1 MSLKSLF
8 LGTAAV
14 NAATAAFNLLGTVLM
29 VRWFGA
35 SVYADY
41 LVDLAY
47 LSLVMIVLELVP
59 SNHSLFR
66 VQDDPTRIRGL
77 AALAVAS
84 AFVLAAAAGIAGYG
98 FGLFHANSIWIIPY
112 ASLMAVKRYLDIRL
126 QSSGRLREYFG
137 IELRS
142 AVIRLM
148 LMGLLLWWVVNPVDA
163 VWASLACATFL
174 TQMIWFAGKPDERS
188 LFNTITQR
196 SSWMPLLNE
205 RQAYTPYYLGIA
217 LKRVRDNMVPIL
229 ASSFFVS
236 REALAAFFLAYRGL
250 LFTLGQ
256 IRVIEGLLNHRQT
269 LSAVFQ
275 ISFLHRATVA
285 FVAQI
290 ICILASI
297 LLILV
302 SGVSDFNLPAILILS
317 CVVWFYVLFVAERA
331 KAYSNYETLKINLA
345 MVTYCSVLAGLSY
358 ILVLIG
364 LRTEY
369 EFGVILICAEAAS
382 LLTIRVLKKQRV
394 DLDQCKQKN

>member
-47 LSLVMIVLELVP
+47 LSLVLIVLELVP

-84 AFVLAAAAGIAGYG
+84 AFVLAGAAGIAGYG

-142 AVIRLM
+142 AVIRL
-148 LMGLLLWWVVNPVDA
+148 LFMGLFLWWLVNPVDA

-196 SSWMPLLNE
+196 SAWKPLLDE

-229 ASSFFVS
+229 AGGFFLTKDS
-236 REALAAFFLAYRGL
+236 LAAFFLAFRGL
-250 LFTLGQ
+250 AFTIGQ
-256 IRVIEGLLNHRQT
+256 MRIIEGLLNHRNTLAAVKKITVGRQLLIGLIGQAICLIASVVLIYASGVKYIDFYSVFVLSFSVSIAGFSMLKRAQQYSEYSPSVVNFSMAMYC
-269 LSAVFQ
+269 LSALGFYWAAMYLTNRTSVVFSLAIICSEG
-275 ISFLHRATVA
+275 ISFL
-285 FVAQI
+285 
-290 ICILASI
+290 
-297 LLILV
+297 LLI
-302 SGVSDFNLPAILILS
+302 
-317 CVVWFYVLFVAERA
+317 
-331 KAYSNYETLKINLA
+331 
-345 MVTYCSVLAGLSY
+345 YCSN
-358 ILVLIG
+358 
-364 LRTEY
+364 
-369 EFGVILICAEAAS
+369 
-382 LLTIRVLKKQRV
+382 KKNE
-394 DLDQCKQKN
+394 KNS